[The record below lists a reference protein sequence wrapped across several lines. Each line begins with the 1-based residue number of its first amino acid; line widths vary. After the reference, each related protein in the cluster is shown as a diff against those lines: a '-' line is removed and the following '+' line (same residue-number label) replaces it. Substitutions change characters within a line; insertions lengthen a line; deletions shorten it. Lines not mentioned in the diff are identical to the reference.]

1 MEETKQPTF
10 IINDWYRITSDGSRN
25 LILQE
30 KYETRV
36 GRGKGAELSGEY
48 SWRDVGFH
56 GSNMRSLRHRFKD
69 DPTLM
74 KSFNSQEDG
83 LAFIEACDKIIAFA
97 EKIEDEVLTH
107 FNEHITLQL
116 SNVKAP
122 SEEKQ
127 MTMSAKKPKK

>member
-10 IINDWYRITSDGSRN
+10 KINDWYRITSDGSRN
-25 LILQE
+25 LVLQE
-30 KYETRV
+30 RYETRV
-36 GRGKGAELSGEY
+36 GRGKGAELSGEF
-48 SWRDVGFH
+48 SWRDVGYY
-56 GSNMRSLRHRFKD
+56 GANMKSLRHRFKED
-69 DPTLM
+69 ATLM

-83 LAFIEACDKIIAFA
+83 LNFLEAVDKIIAFA

-107 FNEHITLQL
+107 INEHVTLEL

-122 SEEKQ
+122 QEEKP

>member
-10 IINDWYRITSDGSRN
+10 EINDWYRITSDGSRN

-36 GRGKGAELSGEY
+36 GRGKGAELSGEF
-48 SWRDVGFH
+48 SWRDTGYH
-56 GSNMRSLRHRFKD
+56 GANMRSLRHRFKED
-69 DPTLM
+69 TIM

-83 LAFIEACDKIIAFA
+83 LKFIEAVDKIIAFA

-107 FNEHITLQL
+107 INEHVTLEL
-116 SNVKAP
+116 SNVKATQ
-122 SEEKQ
+122 EEKP